1 MIYEPKPFIMEILT
15 KTIGRFL
22 FAIPFLVFGVF
33 HFMDGSGM
41 VGMVPGWVPG
51 GLFWVYL
58 TGIALIA
65 AAISIMLRMM
75 DYLAAVLLGILLLI
89 FVLTIHLPAVAGG
102 NDGQMPS
109 LLKDLALAGAAW
121 FYAGYAAK
129 DAPAAK

>member
-1 MIYEPKPFIMEILT
+1 MEILT
-15 KTIGRFL
+15 KTVGRFL
-22 FAIPFLVFGVF
+22 FGIPMLLFGVF

-41 VGMVPGWVPG
+41 VQVVPAWIPG

-65 AAISIMLRMM
+65 AGISILFRMM
-75 DYLAAVLLGILLLI
+75 DYLAAVLLGVLLLI
-89 FVLTIHLPAVAGG
+89 FALTIHLPAVAGG
-102 NDGQMPS
+102 NDAQMPN